1 MLNLPRRIYVAGHG
15 GMVGSAFIRK
25 LSKSDNY
32 QIITAPRSELD
43 LIDQRSVHCFL
54 KDKQPDLIIVA
65 AAKVGGILANNTQRA
80 EFIYENLMIEANL
93 IHGAHLAN
101 INRLLFLGSSCIYP
115 RECLQP
121 IREEYLLTGLLE
133 TTNEPYA
140 LAKIAGIKLCEAYS
154 KQYGRKYFSVMPT
167 NLYGPNDNYDISTSH
182 VLPAFIRKVH
192 EAKINN
198 INEIVIWGS
207 GKPKREFLYVDDL
220 VDACLHL
227 LSIDYHDAIVN
238 VGTGVELTIL
248 ELANLIMEVIGYEGN
263 IVYDQSKPDGTP
275 RKLLDVSRLIN
286 LGWKAQTTLR
296 NGLSLTYDDF
306 KKNVKF

>member
-1 MLNLPRRIYVAGHG
+1 MFNLPRRIYVAGHG
-15 GMVGSAFIRK
+15 GMVGSAFIRE

-32 QIITAPRSELD
+32 QIITAPRSELN
-43 LIDQRSVHCFL
+43 LLDQRSVHCFL

-275 RKLLDVSRLIN
+275 HKLLDVSRLIN

>member
-1 MLNLPRRIYVAGHG
+1 MFNLPRRIYVAGHG
-15 GMVGSAFIRK
+15 GMVGSAFIRE

-32 QIITAPRSELD
+32 QIITAPRSELN
-43 LIDQRSVHCFL
+43 LLDQRSVHCFL

-198 INEIVIWGS
+198 INEIVMS
-207 GKPKREFLYVDDL
+207 NALT
-220 VDACLHL
+220 LHNNMNFCTSMI
-227 LSIDYHDAIVN
+227 LSMLAFIFYRS
-238 VGTGVELTIL
+238 TI
-248 ELANLIMEVIGYEGN
+248 MM
-263 IVYDQSKPDGTP
+263 P
-275 RKLLDVSRLIN
+275 
-286 LGWKAQTTLR
+286 
-296 NGLSLTYDDF
+296 
-306 KKNVKF
+306 

>member
-1 MLNLPRRIYVAGHG
+1 MFNLPRRIYVAGHG
-15 GMVGSAFIRK
+15 GMVGSAFIRE

-43 LIDQRSVHCFL
+43 LLDQRSVHCFL

-296 NGLSLTYDDF
+296 NGLILTYDDF

>member
-1 MLNLPRRIYVAGHG
+1 MFNLPRRIYVAGHG
-15 GMVGSAFIRK
+15 GMVGSAFIRE

-32 QIITAPRSELD
+32 QIITAPRSELN
-43 LIDQRSVHCFL
+43 LLDQRSVHCFL

-286 LGWKAQTTLR
+286 LVWKAQTTLR

>member
-1 MLNLPRRIYVAGHG
+1 MFNLPRRIYVAGHG
-15 GMVGSAFIRK
+15 GMVGSAFIRE

-32 QIITAPRSELD
+32 QIITAPRSELN
-43 LIDQRSVHCFL
+43 LLDQRSVHCFL

-275 RKLLDVSRLIN
+275 RKLLDVRRLIN